1 MMSRPSRSLL
11 VTAVLFLP
19 LIALTCILTGHAWLP
34 STNLEEQAL
43 VAPPI
48 STNQPPEQQGKV
60 RVLLDNTAS
69 VESCSLEETRIEF
82 LDCGHDGDVYTAPL
96 LGDCGIARRGEQ
108 VAVKFSTS
116 FLNDRR
122 QKRYLGTSRDDG
134 KWLYQCLVTNTTS
147 EAEKQRIM
155 RHFIIPFAT
164 ASFPRPVLET
174 MKNQSESLCYYQNT
188 EIILG
193 SMDEANDTEQ
203 VIQAK
208 VTLFA
213 SGRDL
218 TGMLGHMTRDL
229 QHRVIKDLVYI
240 FRRMYHRGLLH
251 NDVSPIHIIVNS
263 NNITSLIDYDR
274 SKIAKDAVG
283 WVPSFDERMRHEQWD
298 LLALIGNVCYNQDHV
313 EFEVPPKP
321 TPSQMDEL
329 MTRLGPVLNECG
341 FKNKAAMEWNKELL
355 LSNNTGKT
363 YQSLAE
369 WCGLAQIDA

>member
-1 MMSRPSRSLL
+1 MMSSRALL
-11 VTAVLFLP
+11 VSVVLFLP
-19 LIALTCILTGHAWLP
+19 LLVITCILTCHAWLP
-34 STNLEEQAL
+34 PTKSEEAL
-43 VAPPI
+43 VAPI
-48 STNQPPEQQGKV
+48 SNNNQPPEQQGKV
-60 RVLLDNTAS
+60 RVRLDNS
-69 VESCSLEETRIEF
+69 KEICSLDESQIEF

-96 LGDCGIARRGEQ
+96 LEDCGIARRGEQ
-108 VAVKFSTS
+108 VAVKFSTT
-116 FLNDRR
+116 FLNDRQ
-122 QKRYLGTSRDDG
+122 QKRYLNTNRDDG

-174 MKNQSESLCYYQNT
+174 MKKQSESLCYYQNT

-193 SMDEANDTEQ
+193 SMDETNDTEQ

-208 VTLFA
+208 VTMFA

-229 QHRVIKDLVYI
+229 QHRVIQDLVYM
-240 FRRMYHRGLLH
+240 FHRMYHRGLLH
-251 NDVSPIHIIVNS
+251 NDVLPIHVIVNC

-283 WVPSFDERMRHEQWD
+283 WVPSFDERLRREQWD

-313 EFEVPPKP
+313 EFEIPSKP

-341 FKNKAAMEWNKELL
+341 FKNNAAMTWNKELL

-369 WCGLAQIDA
+369 WCGLTHIDT